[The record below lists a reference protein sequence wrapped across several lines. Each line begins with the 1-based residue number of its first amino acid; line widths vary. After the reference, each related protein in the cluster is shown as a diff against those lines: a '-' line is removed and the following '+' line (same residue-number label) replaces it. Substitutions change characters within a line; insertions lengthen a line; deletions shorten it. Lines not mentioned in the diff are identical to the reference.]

1 MREPAQ
7 ILKHL
12 KDEMTIELKNILNYW
27 SDRTVD
33 HENGGFYGR
42 INGKDELIPTHNK
55 GSILNARILWAFSS
69 AYRVLGNKEYL
80 ELAHRA
86 KNYIIEHFW
95 DRNLAGVFWMLDYNG
110 NPVDKKKQI
119 YAQAFAIYALTE
131 YYKVTEDS
139 EALDYAIWLFDLIE
153 QYSYDKD
160 KPGYFEAYSDD
171 WILLEDLRLSEKDAN
186 EKKTMNTHLHI
197 LEAYT
202 NLFRVWK
209 DERLQHQ
216 LTNLIEIFIERIINH
231 QTNSFDLFFDENW
244 NPKSKETSFGHD
256 IEGSW
261 LLYEATEV
269 LGNKELLK
277 KVQDITIKMAAQ
289 VANNGIDADGAVLNE
304 GQYGKIIDYDKH
316 WWPQAE
322 GIVGF
327 INAWQLTNDPRHLT
341 HAFNIWN
348 FTKDKIIDNE
358 NGEWYFRVNRSGIPY
373 TEEDKVGPWKC
384 PYHNGRACLEIIE
397 RYNNLMIK

>member
-1 MREPAQ
+1 MREPAR

-12 KDEMTIELKNILNYW
+12 KDEMTVELKNILDYW